1 MDHTADVHAIPMPSI
16 PLHVYVVSALLV
28 GSLLGSQLLGMWLIG
43 FKKPVV
49 VRAVSDPPTG
59 RLKRRTST
67 RSSCGTSNPGVPI
80 RSSIYFQSLAVF
92 GSLESSTS
100 SRRHIH
106 WVELGS
112 VYLQSRRP
120 GVN

>member
-28 GSLLGSQLLGMWLIG
+28 CSLLRSQLLGMWLTG
-43 FKKPVV
+43 FKKPLCAINAHPFVLWYV
-49 VRAVSDPPTG
+49 EPWV
-59 RLKRRTST
+59 L
-67 RSSCGTSNPGVPI
+67 I
-80 RSSIYFQSLAVF
+80 RSSICFQSLAVF

-112 VYLQSRRP
+112 V
-120 GVN
+120 